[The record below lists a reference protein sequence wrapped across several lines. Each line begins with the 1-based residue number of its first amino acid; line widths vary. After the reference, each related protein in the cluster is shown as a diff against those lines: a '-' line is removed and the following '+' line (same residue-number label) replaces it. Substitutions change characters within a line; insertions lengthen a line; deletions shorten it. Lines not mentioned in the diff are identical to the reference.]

1 MKKKIL
7 NLLGKL
13 LGLTAAFYVGNFVI
27 CKIFG
32 LIPFIG
38 GYIVFVIYAFAS
50 IKVGQFL
57 MDKLIKLALY
67 LITKEAK

>member
-1 MKKKIL
+1 MKKKL
-7 NLLGKL
+7 PNLLGKI
-13 LGLTAAFYVGNFVI
+13 LGLIAAFYVGNYII

-32 LIPFIG
+32 LIPFIA

-50 IKVGQFL
+50 IKIGQFF

-67 LITKEAK
+67 LITKETK